1 MSWKKKLIAG
11 MAMIAAVAMIAGCG
25 GDAKKEA
32 AQTLPQKITVGLD
45 DNFPPMGFRDD
56 SGKIV
61 GFDIDMAT
69 EVGKRLNIPV
79 EFKAID
85 WSAKEAEL
93 KSKKVDLL
101 WNGLTITEE
110 RKKAIDFSNPYM
122 DNQQILV
129 VKADSPIQ
137 AKADFNGKL
146 LGTQEGSSSV
156 TALDKDEPFKKSLK
170 EVKLYGDFVAAFMDL
185 ELGRIDGMLVDS
197 VVGRYY
203 MQQKPGAFRA
213 LDDSMGSELFGVG
226 LRKED
231 TLLRDKINQAFTD
244 MKKDG
249 TSAKI
254 SEKWFGKDVTK

>member
-1 MSWKKKLIAG
+1 MNWKKKLALG
-11 MAMIAAVAMIAGCG
+11 AVMVAAVAMLAGCG
-25 GDAKKEA
+25 GDTKKEA
-32 AQTLPQKITVGLD
+32 TQTLPQKLVIGLD
-45 DNFPPMGFRDD
+45 DNFPPMGYRDE

-101 WNGLTITEE
+101 WNGLTITDE
-110 RKKAIDFSNPYM
+110 RKKAIDFTNPYM
-122 DNQQILV
+122 DNQQILI
-129 VKADSPIQ
+129 VKADSPIKT
-137 AKADFNGKL
+137 KADLQGKV

-156 TALDKDEPFKKSLK
+156 TALDKAVDFKKSLK
-170 EVKLYGDFVAAFMDL
+170 EVKLYGDFVAAFLDL

-203 MQQKPGAFRA
+203 MTQKPGQYRA
-213 LDDSMGSELFGVG
+213 LDETMGSELFGVG
-226 LRKED
+226 VRKED
-231 TLLRDKINQAFTD
+231 TLLRDKINQALAD